1 MKNARTFAISL
12 FIASLLQSACSS
24 PVATEAV
31 VVAPVA
37 SANSETV
44 ASTHTPTSEPSATP
58 TEELL
63 QLEVVDTFAWTDIF
77 GDFQVYA
84 LVRNPYDFP
93 VSVLT
98 SQSVVRLLDS
108 EGEVLLEATS
118 VYVTDGAEMGGLG
131 QILPGE
137 TLPAATCFT
146 CQTLSRPYAQVQ
158 DKWETVEIVLMA
170 TEQTPIAYTSDFDI
184 VVDSFYP
191 TSMAGTV
198 TNTGDQ
204 TLSSVFV
211 RVVIFDQD
219 HNFVDWAEAEVQD
232 YIVGSGDLTEIPP
245 GTVLDFFAFLN
256 SPIDD
261 EPLNYEIT
269 VIGRFAEE

>member
-1 MKNARTFAISL
+1 MKRARKFAMAH
-12 FIASLLQSACSS
+12 FILVVALSACSS
-24 PVATEAV
+24 SEATEVEVIETDVPVETEPV
-31 VVAPVA
+31 VEIA
-37 SANSETV
+37 TR
-44 ASTHTPTSEPSATP
+44 TPEPSVTP
-58 TEELL
+58 TEVIL
-63 QLEVVDTFAWTDIF
+63 QLEVVDTLAWTDIL
-77 GDFQVYA
+77 GDFRVEA

-118 VYVTDGAEMGGLG
+118 VYITDGAELGGLG

-137 TLPAATCFT
+137 TLPASTCFT

-170 TEQTPIAYTSDFDI
+170 TEQTPIAYSTDLE
-184 VVDSFYP
+184 VVVNSFYP

-204 TLSSVFV
+204 TLSTVFM
-211 RVVIFDQD
+211 RVVLFDQG
-219 HNFVDWAEAEVQD
+219 HNFAGWAEAEVQD
-232 YIVGSGDLTEIPP
+232 YIIGFGDVTEIPP
-245 GTVLDFFAFLN
+245 GTTLDIFAFLN
-256 SPIDD
+256 SPVD